1 MRGISVNIQ
10 DPGIRILGFTIL
22 VVLLDLG
29 FKFWFVFHG
38 FFVFFELRICTTP
51 TATRICFV
59 ILDSSHFDN
68 LVTLFSFSQ
77 LQTLLLNRLYLALYL
92 PLCLS

>member
-38 FFVFFELRICTTP
+38 FSVFFELRICTTP

-77 LQTLLLNRLYLALYL
+77 LQTLLLNRLYVAIYL
-92 PLCLS
+92 PLYMS